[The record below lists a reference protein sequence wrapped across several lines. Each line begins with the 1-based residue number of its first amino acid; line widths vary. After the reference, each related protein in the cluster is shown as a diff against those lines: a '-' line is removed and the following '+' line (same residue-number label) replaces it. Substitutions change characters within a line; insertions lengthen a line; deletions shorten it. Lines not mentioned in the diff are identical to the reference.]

1 MTGVAFALVLASAFS
16 HASWNF
22 LLKRSEHKV
31 AFLWSLAAVSFVVF
45 LIPAAIFAY
54 TDGVGWRGVVFGL
67 VSAVLHGAYG
77 LALARGYQI
86 GDLSI
91 VYPIARGMGPALIPI
106 VAVLLLG
113 ESISP
118 WGGAG
123 IGLVVLGVLLIQLQS
138 LHPRDLVRPLQNMGG
153 PATAIAVLTGA
164 LITAYSLWDKKALD
178 FLAPVTLNQF
188 SMSGYVF
195 ILPLLVFRARGSPV
209 AVEWRDRAPSIIAAG
224 VLAPLGYILVLV
236 ALTTSRVS
244 YVAPAREVGIVLGA
258 LLGVLLL
265 GEGYGRIRVFGSL
278 FIVGGVLTLGLAP

>member
-1 MTGVAFALVLASAFS
+1 VTGVAFGLVLASAVS

-22 LLKRSEHKV
+22 LLKRSDHKV
-31 AFLWSLAAVSFVVF
+31 AFLWSLSIVSFVVF

-54 TDGVGWRGVVFGL
+54 TDSIGWQGVVFGL

-77 LALARGYQI
+77 LALARGYHL
-86 GDLSI
+86 GDLSV

-113 ESISP
+113 ESISG
-118 WGGAG
+118 WGALG
-123 IGLVVLGVLLIQLQS
+123 IGLVVLGVLFIQLQS
-138 LHPRDLVRPLQNMGG
+138 LHPRDIIRPIQNMGG
-153 PATAIAVLTGA
+153 PATAVALLTGV
-164 LITAYSLWDKKALD
+164 LITTYSLWDKKSLD
-178 FLAPVTLNQF
+178 YLAPVTLSQF
-188 SMSGYVF
+188 SMAGYVF
-195 ILPLLVFRARGSPV
+195 LLPPIALRAERSSIATEWRERGS
-209 AVEWRDRAPSIIAAG
+209 SIISAG

-265 GEGYGRIRVFGSL
+265 GEGYGRIRIFGSL
-278 FIVGGVLTLGLAP
+278 LIVAGCLTLGFAP